1 MKLHYLAASASVLFG
16 LASFACSAPD
26 DDIVMGSDSGGSAGS
41 HASGGSGSASGGK
54 SSGGSSS
61 GGTSSNGGEPSAGAA
76 TGGSASGG
84 AATGGAASGGA
95 ATGGAASGGA
105 AGGPSTSCE
114 QDTDCTP
121 CSYPTAPATAQQCYC
136 ITGCEPA
143 ALSKTQCSA
152 NQKEFE
158 KVCANVHLPC
168 PAIKCLPPADPVC
181 KSHMCAAK

>member
-41 HASGGSGSASGGK
+41 HASGGSGSASGG
-54 SSGGSSS
+54 SSS

-76 TGGSASGG
+76 TGGS
-84 AATGGAASGGA
+84 ASGGA